1 MRNNGGRADQEERNG
16 GNVEHTR
23 QNDRQG
29 GAMEA
34 LGIFFA
40 AFTLG
45 ILGLWIAVVQIEKC
59 ETDATP
65 RSGAEPP
72 EVKKAA

>member
-1 MRNNGGRADQEERNG
+1 
-16 GNVEHTR
+16 
-23 QNDRQG
+23 
-29 GAMEA
+29 MEA

-45 ILGLWIAVVQIEKC
+45 MLGLWIAVAQIEKS

-65 RSGAEPP
+65 RSGAEPV

>member
-1 MRNNGGRADQEERNG
+1 
-16 GNVEHTR
+16 
-23 QNDRQG
+23 
-29 GAMEA
+29 MEA

-45 ILGLWIAVVQIEKC
+45 MLGFWIAVSQIEKS
-59 ETDATP
+59 EADVSP
-65 RSGAEPP
+65 RSGTEPL

>member
-1 MRNNGGRADQEERNG
+1 
-16 GNVEHTR
+16 
-23 QNDRQG
+23 
-29 GAMEA
+29 MEA

-45 ILGLWIAVVQIEKC
+45 MLGLWIAVVQIEKS

-65 RSGAEPP
+65 RSGAEPL

>member
-1 MRNNGGRADQEERNG
+1 MAGMLNSR
-16 GNVEHTR
+16 
-23 QNDRQG
+23 DRTIDKG
-29 GAMEA
+29 EAMEA

-45 ILGLWIAVVQIEKC
+45 MLGLWIAVVQIEKS

-65 RSGAEPP
+65 RSSAETL